1 MNTEILKIKN
11 ITEDS
16 ALIEKAGAVL
26 REGGLVAVP
35 TETVYGLAANALD
48 PDAVKKIFEAK
59 GRPSDNPLIVHVADK
74 EGARRLFENTD
85 ERFDALAEKFW
96 PGPLTVIMKKSAAV
110 PDITSGGLDT
120 VAVRCPSHPVANA
133 IIRAAGVPIAA
144 PSANTS
150 GKPSPTTAQHVADD
164 MSGKI
169 GLIVDGGKCEIG
181 VESTVVTLA
190 TDPPR
195 LLRPGKIT
203 PEELQKILP
212 DLIID
217 SAVFSELASGEKAQS
232 PGMKYKHYAPE
243 AEVVL
248 LRGSLENAVKYT
260 NKYGNAESVAVC
272 FNGEKNR
279 FDVPAVE
286 YGLEDN
292 GLSLAS
298 NLFYVLRKVDDLG
311 FSRAFVRCP
320 KPVGLGLAVY
330 NRLLRSASF
339 HVVDVDKRLP
349 VIGLTGPTGAG
360 KSTVAQY
367 FVENGFYL
375 IDGDLLARVAV
386 KNSAVLSALA
396 KEFGSD
402 IINEDGSLNRRLTAD
417 RAFATPE
424 KTKALNAITHPA
436 ITALTYIEIT
446 RADKSDSKGV
456 IIDAA
461 ALLQSPIINMCDMLV
476 CVIAPREE
484 RVRRIVERDGIT
496 VAQAETRI
504 NAQKPES
511 YYIENTDYMI
521 SNASGEDFHAK
532 ADEII
537 ALALK

>member
-1 MNTEILKIKN
+1 QEII
-11 ITEDS
+11 
-16 ALIEKAGAVL
+16 
-26 REGGLVAVP
+26 
-35 TETVYGLAANALD
+35 
-48 PDAVKKIFEAK
+48 
-59 GRPSDNPLIVHVADK
+59 
-74 EGARRLFENTD
+74 
-85 ERFDALAEKFW
+85 
-96 PGPLTVIMKKSAAV
+96 
-110 PDITSGGLDT
+110 
-120 VAVRCPSHPVANA
+120 
-133 IIRAAGVPIAA
+133 
-144 PSANTS
+144 
-150 GKPSPTTAQHVADD
+150 
-164 MSGKI
+164 
-169 GLIVDGGKCEIG
+169 
-181 VESTVVTLA
+181 
-190 TDPPR
+190 
-195 LLRPGKIT
+195 
-203 PEELQKILP
+203 P

-248 LRGSLENAVKYT
+248 LRGSLENAVKYID
-260 NKYGNAESVAVC
+260 KYGNAESVAVC
-272 FNGEKNR
+272 FTGEKNS
-279 FDVPAVE
+279 FSVPAVE
-286 YGLEDN
+286 YGLEDD

-360 KSTVAQY
+360 KSTVAKY

-375 IDGDLLARVAV
+375 IDGDILAREAV
-386 KNSAVLSALA
+386 KNSAVLANLA

-424 KTKALNAITHPA
+424 KTRALNAITHPT

-476 CVIAPREE
+476 CVIAPKEE
-484 RVRRIVERDGIT
+484 RIRRIVERDGIT
-496 VAQAETRI
+496 EEQALTRI
-504 NAQKPES
+504 GAQKPEQ
-511 YYIENTDYMI
+511 YYIDNTDYMI
-521 SNASGEDFHAK
+521 SNAKGEDFRAK

-537 ALALK
+537 ARAFE

>member
-1 MNTEILKIKN
+1 MKTEIIRIEDVAK
-11 ITEDS
+11 DS

-26 REGGLVAVP
+26 REGGIAAVP

-48 PDAVKKIFEAK
+48 PDAVRKIFEAK
-59 GRPSDNPLIVHVADK
+59 GRPSDNPLIVHVADLNGVAPLVK
-74 EGARRLFENTD
+74 EVD
-85 ERFDALAEKFW
+85 KRFYALAEKFW
-96 PGPLTVIMKKSAAV
+96 PGPLTVVMKKSSLV

-150 GKPSPTTAQHVADD
+150 GKPSPTKAQHVCDD

-169 GLIVDGGKCEIG
+169 DLIVDGGKCEIG
-181 VESTVVTLA
+181 VESTVITLA
-190 TDPPR
+190 TEPPR

-203 PEELQKILP
+203 PEELQEFLP
-212 DLIID
+212 DLIVD
-217 SAVFSELASGEKAQS
+217 SAVFSELSSTEKAQS
-232 PGMKYKHYAPE
+232 PGMKYKHYSPE

-248 LRGSLENAVKYT
+248 LRGSLENTIRYV

-272 FNGEKNR
+272 FTGEKNM

-286 YGLEDN
+286 YGLEDD

-320 KPVGLGLAVY
+320 RPVGLGLAVY
-330 NRLLRSASF
+330 NRLLRSAAF

-367 FVENGFYL
+367 FVKNGFYL
-375 IDGDLLARVAV
+375 IDGDVLAREAV
-386 KNSAVLSALA
+386 RNKEVLANLA
-396 KEFGSD
+396 KEFGAD

-424 KTKALNAITHPA
+424 KTKALNAITHPT

-446 RADKSDSKGV
+446 RADRSDSKGV

-476 CVIAPREE
+476 CVVAPRDE

-496 VAQAETRI
+496 VEQALTRI

-511 YYIENTDYMI
+511 YYIENTQYTI
-521 SNASGEDFHAK
+521 SNAAGEDFHAK

-537 ALALK
+537 AAALK

>member
-1 MNTEILKIKN
+1 MKTEILKIEN
-11 ITEDS
+11 ITEDLP
-16 ALIEKAGAVL
+16 LIEKAGRVL
-26 REGGLVAVP
+26 REGGLAAIP

-48 PDAVKKIFEAK
+48 PAAVKKIFEAK

-74 EGARRLFENTD
+74 DGAARLFAGTD
-85 ERFDALAEKFW
+85 ERFEALAQKFW
-96 PGPLTVIMKKSAAV
+96 PGPLTVVMKKSELV

-133 IIRAAGVPIAA
+133 IIKAAGVPIAA

-169 GLIVDGGKCEIG
+169 DLIVDGGKCEIG
-181 VESTVVTLA
+181 VESTVITLA
-190 TDPPR
+190 TEPPR
-195 LLRPGKIT
+195 LLRPGKVT
-203 PEELQKILP
+203 PEELKEFLP
-212 DLIID
+212 DLVVD
-217 SAVFSELASGEKAQS
+217 SAVFSELKSGETAHS
-232 PGMKYKHYAPE
+232 PGMKYKHYSPE

-248 LRGSLENAVKYT
+248 LRGSLENAVNYT

-272 FNGEKNR
+272 FNGEKEK
-279 FDVPAVE
+279 FAVPAVE
-286 YGLEDN
+286 YGVEND

-320 KPVGLGLAVY
+320 APVGLGLAVY
-330 NRLLRSASF
+330 NRLLRSAAF

-360 KSTVAQY
+360 KSTVAKY
-367 FVENGFYL
+367 FAEKGFYL
-375 IDGDLLARVAV
+375 IDGDILAREAV
-386 KNSAVLSALA
+386 KNREVLANLA
-396 KEFGSD
+396 KEFGAD
-402 IINEDGSLNRRLTAD
+402 IINKDGSLNRRLTAD
-417 RAFATPE
+417 RAFSTPE

-446 RADKSDSKGV
+446 HADQSDSKGV

-461 ALLQSPIINMCDMLV
+461 ALLQSPIVNMCDMLV
-476 CVIAPREE
+476 CVIAPKKE

-496 VAQAETRI
+496 VDQALTRI
-504 NAQKPES
+504 NAQKSEE
-511 YYIENTDYMI
+511 YYIENTDYAI
-521 SNASGEDFHAK
+521 SNAKGEDFHPM

-537 ALALK
+537 AQALK